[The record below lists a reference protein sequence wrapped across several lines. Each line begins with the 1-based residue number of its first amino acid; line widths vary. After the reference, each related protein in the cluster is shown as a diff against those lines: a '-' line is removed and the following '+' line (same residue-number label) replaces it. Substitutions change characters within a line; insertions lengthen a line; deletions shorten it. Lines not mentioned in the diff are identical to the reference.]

1 MFSRLLLLETYLF
14 MSSLFMTGLTIN
26 KALAAPQLT
35 TATEL
40 SELGIAG
47 LAAHWQAQVQQGHF
61 LSHDDLSLPYAK
73 LVNAQH
79 QKTILVVNGRTESY
93 LKYQEL
99 ALDLFN
105 NGYNVYLYDHRGQ
118 GLAPRLLAN
127 PDVGYVADFDDYVQ
141 DLEQFVQQVIP
152 KEPAQPLYVLAHSM
166 GGTISALWLSQTQV
180 RVQAA
185 ALSSPMMGIYVQP
198 LPHWLA
204 KGLLIV
210 FNKGCQWL
218 GHTACYA
225 PSQRDYQA
233 LPFKDNVLTHSEVR
247 YQLFIDQYQ
256 LTPEVQLGG
265 VSTQWLQ
272 QAFNAGEQAIAQ
284 AGRITT
290 PTLVLQADQD
300 VVVDNKAQNRFCQA
314 LPACEGGRPKLI
326 KKAAHELFLERDNE
340 RRQAL
345 EAILSFFGQHPS
357 PARSEQ
363 P

>member
-1 MFSRLLLLETYLF
+1 M
-14 MSSLFMTGLTIN
+14 MN

-79 QKTILVVNGRTESY
+79 QKTIIVVNGRTESY

-141 DLEQFVQQVIP
+141 DLEQFVQQVVL
-152 KEPAQPLYVLAHSM
+152 KDPAKPLYLVSHSM
-166 GGTISALWLSQTQV
+166 GGTVAALWLSQTQV
-180 RVQAA
+180 RLQAA
-185 ALSSPMMGIYVQP
+185 ALSSPMMSIYVQP
-198 LPHWLA
+198 LPLWLA
-204 KGLLIV
+204 KGLISVL
-210 FNKGCQWL
+210 NKSCQWL

-225 PSQRDYQA
+225 PGQGDYQA

-265 VSTQWLQ
+265 VSSHWLQ

-290 PTLVLQADQD
+290 PILVLQAGQD
-300 VVVDNKAQNRFCQA
+300 VVVDNKAQDRFCQA
-314 LPACEGGRPKLI
+314 LPACEGGRPKRI
-326 KKAAHELFLERDNE
+326 KKAAHEIFLEQDNE

-345 EAILSFFGQHPS
+345 TAILSFFAQHPP